1 MSKKSKSKST
11 STETVTSTPVNPSWV
26 TDSATGLQ
34 TRINSLL
41 DTDAKTLI
49 PGASNLQTQ
58 AFERA
63 AGVGGWAGGNAAAQ
77 EAVGGLVGATMT
89 PQQATSRSLLDV
101 DLGAYQNPYLESVLD
116 TTRAGFDER
125 KGMEEAQQR
134 AAAARGQKFSGSR
147 DAIRQA
153 MFDRGVLQDWAGIE
167 SGLRKE
173 GFDRATGLAT
183 SDLNREAQT
192 SQFNAGQANTMTA
205 AERDA
210 QLRAAGLLGD
220 LSNSQAG
227 NERADLGLLTEMGGV
242 EREIEREELGADVN
256 MLRLISALNSGQPY
270 SLFHGETRTGNATS
284 ETKGKEY
291 GLGNALGT
299 IGSLLQGA
307 GNAAGGAAAAAM
319 AFSDK
324 RLKADIQTEGRDR
337 AGRRV
342 VSYRYKGEPKD
353 VRRVGYIAQEIEKSD
368 PEAVVKGPGG
378 YRMVNYGLL
387 GDAA

>member
-1 MSKKSKSKST
+1 M
-11 STETVTSTPVNPSWV
+11 TSTPTNPQWV
-26 TDSATGLQ
+26 TDSVSGLQ

-101 DLGAYQNPYLESVLD
+101 DLDGYMNPYLESVVD
-116 TTRAGFDER
+116 TSLAGFDEQR
-125 KGMEEAQQR
+125 GMQEAEMRAQQ
-134 AAAARGQKFSGSR
+134 ARNQKFSGSG
-147 DAIRQA
+147 DAIRRA
-153 MFDRGVLQDWAGIE
+153 MFDRGTLQDRTGIE
-167 SGLRKE
+167 SNLRAQ

-183 SDLNREAQT
+183 QDLNREAQT

-220 LSNSQAG
+220 LSNSQAA

-256 MLRLISALNSGQPY
+256 MLRLISALNAGQPY
-270 SLFHGETRTGNATS
+270 DLFRGQTSTGNATS
-284 ETKGKEY
+284 TSTTSQS
-291 GLGNALGT
+291 GLGNALGA
-299 IGSLLQGA
+299 IGGVL
-307 GNAAGGAAAAAM
+307 GGLGDLGKGLSAM
-319 AFSDK
+319 KDSGFKFSDK
-324 RLKADIQTEGRDR
+324 RLKDDIKTEGRDG

-353 VRRVGYIAQEIEKSD
+353 VRRIGYLAQEVEKTD

-378 YRMVNYGLL
+378 FRMIDYGLL